1 MNTFYIFLIRYRLVI
16 LFSFIALKLLL
27 GARFW
32 RGYSILYDQTLIYH
46 ILNIILY
53 SIYLI
58 FNVIN
63 ILFYVAKYR
72 LDRNIYYYEKN
83 VYDTRNYESACGAT
97 FFWEIVLTVISE
109 SFVFYLIYY
118 ILANTKIKKI
128 EKKPKEEK
136 EKEKEMKGDSNE
148 KLLYKGEKPYY
159 D

>member
-1 MNTFYIFLIRYRLVI
+1 MKVLVGQ
-16 LFSFIALKLLL
+16 L
-27 GARFW
+27 
-32 RGYSILYDQTLIYH
+32 
-46 ILNIILY
+46 
-53 SIYLI
+53 
-58 FNVIN
+58 
-63 ILFYVAKYR
+63 
-72 LDRNIYYYEKN
+72 
-83 VYDTRNYESACGAT
+83 